1 MGMSVNGPNA
11 PDADEYIGR
20 TSPCKSAAVIANK
33 VVTAS
38 RNQCSIA
45 GEGNADVL
53 LEELA
58 EVLRTRYEITEVK
71 WHRKPSA
78 SRPAD
83 PKALKEL
90 TEQVDSVIIAI
101 GD

>member
-1 MGMSVNGPNA
+1 MAQSEHVLVNPVTQPIVA
-11 PDADEYIGR
+11 PFDGAPRLASLAGTRLGLIDD
-20 TSPCKSAAVIANK
+20 SKSK
-33 VVTAS
+33 
-38 RNQCSIA
+38 
-45 GEGNADVL
+45 ADVL
-53 LEELA
+53 LEELS
-58 EVLRTRYEITEVK
+58 EVMRTRYEITDIK
-71 WHRKPSA
+71 WLRKPSA

>member
-1 MGMSVNGPNA
+1 MPEYTLVNPTTEPITPPFDGA
-11 PDADEYIGR
+11 PR
-20 TSPCKSAAVIANK
+20 LPTL
-33 VVTAS
+33 
-38 RNQCSIA
+38 A
-45 GEGNADVL
+45 GARLGIIDDSKRNADVL

-58 EVLRTRYEITEVK
+58 ETLRTRYEIAGVQ

-83 PKALKEL
+83 PAAIAALA
-90 TEQVDSVIIAI
+90 TDCDAVVIAI

>member
-1 MGMSVNGPNA
+1 MAQSEHVLVHPVTQPIMA
-11 PDADEYIGR
+11 PFDGAPR
-20 TSPCKSAAVIANK
+20 L
-33 VVTAS
+33 AS
-38 RNQCSIA
+38 LA
-45 GEGNADVL
+45 GTRLGIIDDSKRNADVL
-53 LEELA
+53 LEELS
-58 EVLRTRYEITEVK
+58 EVLRTRYEITEIK

-83 PKALKEL
+83 PTALKEL

>member
-1 MGMSVNGPNA
+1 MTQANEHVLVSPVTQPIVA
-11 PDADEYIGR
+11 PFDGAPR
-20 TSPCKSAAVIANK
+20 L
-33 VVTAS
+33 AS
-38 RNQCSIA
+38 LA
-45 GEGNADVL
+45 GTKLGIIDDSKRNADVL

-58 EVLRTRYEITEVK
+58 DLLRTRYEISDVK

-83 PKALKEL
+83 PSAIREL
-90 TEQVDSVIIAI
+90 AEECDSVIIAI

>member
-1 MGMSVNGPNA
+1 MAQNEHVLVNPVTQPIVA
-11 PDADEYIGR
+11 PFDGAPR
-20 TSPCKSAAVIANK
+20 L
-33 VVTAS
+33 AS
-38 RNQCSIA
+38 LA
-45 GEGNADVL
+45 GTRLGIIDDSKRNADVL

-58 EVLRTRYEITEVK
+58 EILRTRYEITEVK

-78 SRPAD
+78 SRPTD

-90 TEQVDSVIIAI
+90 TDQVDSVIIAI

>member
-1 MGMSVNGPNA
+1 MAG
-11 PDADEYIGR
+11 
-20 TSPCKSAAVIANK
+20 
-33 VVTAS
+33 S
-38 RNQCSIA
+38 RLGIIDDSKR
-45 GEGNADVL
+45 NADVL

-58 EVLRTRYEITEVK
+58 EVLRTRYEISDVQ

-83 PKALKEL
+83 PAAIAALA
-90 TEQVDSVIIAI
+90 TDCDAVVIAI

>member
-1 MGMSVNGPNA
+1 MAQSEHVLVNP
-11 PDADEYIGR
+11 
-20 TSPCKSAAVIANK
+20 
-33 VVTAS
+33 VTAPIVAPFDGAPRLAS
-38 RNQCSIA
+38 LA
-45 GEGNADVL
+45 GTRLWVIDDSKRNADVL

-58 EVLRTRYEITEVK
+58 EVLRNRYEITDVK

-83 PKALKEL
+83 PEALKEL
-90 TEQVDSVIIAI
+90 TGQVDSVIIAI

>member
-1 MGMSVNGPNA
+1 MAQSNEHVLVNPTTKPIVA
-11 PDADEYIGR
+11 PFNGAPR
-20 TSPCKSAAVIANK
+20 LPSL
-33 VVTAS
+33 
-38 RNQCSIA
+38 A
-45 GEGNADVL
+45 GTRLGIIDDSKRNADVL

-83 PKALKEL
+83 PEAIKEL
-90 TEQVDSVIIAI
+90 AQTCDSVIIAI

>member
-1 MGMSVNGPNA
+1 MTQAKQNEYVLINPTTEPVVAAFNGA
-11 PDADEYIGR
+11 PR
-20 TSPCKSAAVIANK
+20 LPTL
-33 VVTAS
+33 
-38 RNQCSIA
+38 A
-45 GEGNADVL
+45 GTRLGIIDDSKRNADVL

-58 EVLRTRYEITEVK
+58 EILRTRYEISDVK

-83 PKALKEL
+83 PAAIREL
-90 TEQVDSVIIAI
+90 AEHCDSVIIAI

>member
-1 MGMSVNGPNA
+1 MTQADQHVLVNPTTQPIVA
-11 PDADEYIGR
+11 PFNGAPR
-20 TSPCKSAAVIANK
+20 L
-33 VVTAS
+33 AS
-38 RNQCSIA
+38 LA
-45 GEGNADVL
+45 GTRLGIIDDSKRNADVL

-58 EVLRTRYEITEVK
+58 EVLRTRYEITQVK

-83 PKALKEL
+83 PEAIKEL
-90 TEQVDSVIIAI
+90 AQTCDSVIIAI

>member
-1 MGMSVNGPNA
+1 MANDNGNQYTLVNPTTEPITPPFDGA
-11 PDADEYIGR
+11 PR
-20 TSPCKSAAVIANK
+20 LPTL
-33 VVTAS
+33 
-38 RNQCSIA
+38 A
-45 GEGNADVL
+45 GTRLGIIDDSKRNADVL

-58 EVLRTRYEITEVK
+58 ETLRTRYEIAEVK

-83 PKALKEL
+83 PSAIKEL
-90 TEQVDSVIIAI
+90 AHDCDSVVIAI

>member
-1 MGMSVNGPNA
+1 MTTTNEHVLVNPVTQ
-11 PDADEYIGR
+11 P
-20 TSPCKSAAVIANK
+20 VIAPFNGAPRL
-33 VVTAS
+33 VS
-38 RNQCSIA
+38 LA
-45 GEGNADVL
+45 GTRVGLIDDSKRNADVL

-58 EVLRTRYEITEVK
+58 DILRTRYEIAGVK

-83 PKALKEL
+83 PEALKEL
-90 TEQVDSVIIAI
+90 VEECDSVVVAI

>member
-1 MGMSVNGPNA
+1 MTQKQDITLVNPTTQAVVA
-11 PDADEYIGR
+11 PFDGAPR
-20 TSPCKSAAVIANK
+20 LPSL
-33 VVTAS
+33 
-38 RNQCSIA
+38 A
-45 GEGNADVL
+45 GTRLGIIDDSKRNADVL

-58 EVLRTRYEITEVK
+58 DLLRTRYEISDVR

-83 PKALKEL
+83 PNAIKDLAEHC
-90 TEQVDSVIIAI
+90 DSVIIAI

>member
-1 MGMSVNGPNA
+1 MTQANEHILVNPVTQPVVA
-11 PDADEYIGR
+11 PFDGAPR
-20 TSPCKSAAVIANK
+20 L
-33 VVTAS
+33 AS
-38 RNQCSIA
+38 LA
-45 GEGNADVL
+45 GTRLGIIDDSKRNADVL

-58 EVLRTRYEITEVK
+58 DLLRTRYEITDVK

-83 PKALKEL
+83 PAAIREL
-90 TEQVDSVIIAI
+90 AQECDSVIIAI

>member
-1 MGMSVNGPNA
+1 VTQAKQNEYVLINPTTEPVVAAFNGA
-11 PDADEYIGR
+11 PR
-20 TSPCKSAAVIANK
+20 LPTL
-33 VVTAS
+33 
-38 RNQCSIA
+38 A
-45 GEGNADVL
+45 GTRLGIIDDSKRNADVL

-58 EVLRTRYEITEVK
+58 EILRTRYEISDVK

-83 PKALKEL
+83 PAAIREL
-90 TEQVDSVIIAI
+90 AEHCDSVIIAI

>member
-1 MGMSVNGPNA
+1 MATQQYTLVNPTTEPIIA
-11 PDADEYIGR
+11 PFDGAPR
-20 TSPCKSAAVIANK
+20 LPSL
-33 VVTAS
+33 
-38 RNQCSIA
+38 A
-45 GEGNADVL
+45 GTRVGLIDDSKRNADVL

-58 EVLRTRYEITEVK
+58 EILHTRYEISGVK

-83 PKALKEL
+83 PEALKEL
-90 TEQVDSVIIAI
+90 VEECDAVVVAI

>member
-1 MGMSVNGPNA
+1 V
-11 PDADEYIGR
+11 
-20 TSPCKSAAVIANK
+20 
-33 VVTAS
+33 
-38 RNQCSIA
+38 A
-45 GEGNADVL
+45 GIRLGIIDDSKRNADVL

-58 EVLRTRYEITEVK
+58 EVLRTRYEIADVR

-83 PKALKEL
+83 PAAIREL
-90 TEQVDSVIIAI
+90 AETCDAVVIAI

>member
-1 MGMSVNGPNA
+1 MAQSEHILVTRVTQPVVA
-11 PDADEYIGR
+11 PID
-20 TSPCKSAAVIANK
+20 SAPRG
-33 VVTAS
+33 AS
-38 RNQCSIA
+38 LA
-45 GEGNADVL
+45 GTRLGIIDDSKRNADVL

-58 EVLRTRYEITEVK
+58 EILRTRYEITEVK

-83 PKALKEL
+83 PTALKEL

>member
-1 MGMSVNGPNA
+1 MTQADQHVLVNPTTQPIVA
-11 PDADEYIGR
+11 PFNGAPR
-20 TSPCKSAAVIANK
+20 LPSL
-33 VVTAS
+33 
-38 RNQCSIA
+38 A
-45 GEGNADVL
+45 GTRLGIIDDSKRNADVL

-58 EVLRTRYEITEVK
+58 EVLRNRYEISQVT

-83 PKALKEL
+83 PEAIKEL
-90 TEQVDSVIIAI
+90 AQTCDSVIIAI

>member
-1 MGMSVNGPNA
+1 MTQKNEYVLVDPTTQAIVA
-11 PDADEYIGR
+11 PFDGAPR
-20 TSPCKSAAVIANK
+20 LPTV
-33 VVTAS
+33 
-38 RNQCSIA
+38 A
-45 GEGNADVL
+45 GFRLGIIDDSKRNADVL

-58 EVLRTRYEITEVK
+58 EVLRTRYEIADVR

-83 PKALKEL
+83 PAAIREL
-90 TEQVDSVIIAI
+90 AETCDAVVIAI